1 MKADVWQQHSLLK
14 LAGLDAELT
23 RLAHRST
30 HLPEQQ
36 DYERIEADLA
46 RQCFTIRA
54 MDAEG
59 RETFAF
65 DSGQAG

>member
-1 MKADVWQQHSLLK
+1 MGETAAS
-14 LAGLDAELT
+14 ELVLT
-23 RLAHRST
+23 WSKEGHTARL
-30 HLPEQQ
+30 
-36 DYERIEADLA
+36 EADLA